1 MTEQT
6 LGQRIAAKRNELG
19 LSQSALGE
27 QLGVSRQS
35 AFKWESDAAI
45 PEIDKLIALS
55 RLFGVSLDWL
65 LGIGDASATEVP
77 IPEAEKQDFTERER
91 QILELLANRK
101 VVLPHWLKAMAV
113 VAVACAAVAMINSC
127 ISLYQSSWAK
137 EQARVLQEQA
147 ASLESYIQSVAPAP
161 ARVVQEMDYDCIPA
175 LDGSGAKVQM
185 RIVPYGYREG
195 QSAALSVLL
204 GGEVRYVQS
213 CTWTGAN
220 WETEFHLDPAD
231 GYQFLFRITDEA
243 GLELTQELEAPILS
257 QLGMNLAWPTNY
269 SVTWEKA
276 EVLNDSLIF
285 TDMHLQIPL
294 PGVYRYSTDLWEQC
308 DLVLTNDAGVELCR
322 FDLMHRSA
330 YSAKVNFSGS
340 DVDFTTR
347 TVQLFFEEPDVGDHL
362 YLTLECTLTTGHQF
376 FCPVEEWSMQSDGL
390 TSSFVQPRQD

>member
-1 MTEQT
+1 MKELT

-35 AFKWESDAAI
+35 VFKWESDAAI

-101 VVLPHWLKAMAV
+101 TVLPRWLKAMAV
-113 VAVACAAVAMINSC
+113 VAVVCVSVAMINSS
-127 ISLYQSSWAK
+127 IALYRSSRAK
-137 EQARVLQEQA
+137 EQA
-147 ASLESYIQSVAPAP
+147 ASLETYIQSMIPAP

-185 RIVPYGYREG
+185 RIVPYGYQEG
-195 QSAALSVLL
+195 QSAALNVLL

-243 GLELTQELEAPILS
+243 GLDLTQELKAPILS
-257 QLGMNLAWPTNY
+257 QLGLNLAWPTDY
-269 SVTWEKA
+269 SVTWKKA
-276 EVLNDSLIF
+276 EVLSDSLIF

-294 PGVYRYSTDLWEQC
+294 PGVYRYSTDLWERC

-322 FDLMHRSA
+322 YDLMHRSA
-330 YSAKVNFSGS
+330 YSAKVNFGGS
-340 DVDFTTR
+340 DVDFTTQM
-347 TVQLFFEEPDVGDHL
+347 VQLFFEEPDVGDHL
-362 YLTLECTLTTGHQF
+362 YLTLECVLNTGYQF
-376 FCPVEEWSMQSDGL
+376 FCPVEEWIMQSDGL
-390 TSSFVQPRQD
+390 TSSFVQPRKD

>member
-1 MTEQT
+1 MKELT

-35 AFKWESDAAI
+35 VFKWESDAAI

-101 VVLPHWLKAMAV
+101 TVLPRWLKAMAV
-113 VAVACAAVAMINSC
+113 VAVVCVSVAMINSS
-127 ISLYQSSWAK
+127 IALYRSSRAK
-137 EQARVLQEQA
+137 EQA
-147 ASLESYIQSVAPAP
+147 ASLETYIQSMIPAP

-185 RIVPYGYREG
+185 RIVPYGYQEG
-195 QSAALSVLL
+195 QSAALNVLL

-243 GLELTQELEAPILS
+243 GLDLTQELKAPILS
-257 QLGMNLAWPTNY
+257 QLGLNLDWPTDY
-269 SVTWEKA
+269 SVTWKKA
-276 EVLNDSLIF
+276 EVLSDSLSF

-294 PGVYRYSTDLWEQC
+294 PGVYRYSTDLWERC

-322 FDLMHRSA
+322 YDLMHRSA
-330 YSAKVNFSGS
+330 YSAKVNFGGS
-340 DVDFTTR
+340 DVDFTTQM
-347 TVQLFFEEPDVGDHL
+347 VQLFFEEPDVGDHL
-362 YLTLECTLTTGHQF
+362 YLTLECVLNTGYQF
-376 FCPVEEWSMQSDGL
+376 FCPVEEWIMQSDGL
-390 TSSFVQPRQD
+390 TSSFVQPRKD